1 MPQPPLKIKPH
12 LTYGEITERYRKCKR
27 GREKSY
33 WHLIKLMTDPK
44 KEMLVKEAAETVGF
58 CQRWARILVHRYNE
72 EGADNFIDKRR
83 NNQGREPYLDDK
95 QQEALKKALTKQKPP
110 GGGLWT
116 GPRVAAWIKKKT
128 RKNITSAG
136 AWNWIVKSGFTLQV
150 PRPKNIK
157 AASEAEMEDFKKNW
171 MPSL

>member
-83 NNQGREPYLDDK
+83 NNQGRD
-95 QQEALKKALTKQKPP
+95 
-110 GGGLWT
+110 
-116 GPRVAAWIKKKT
+116 
-128 RKNITSAG
+128 
-136 AWNWIVKSGFTLQV
+136 VKYPFL
-150 PRPKNIK
+150 
-157 AASEAEMEDFKKNW
+157 
-171 MPSL
+171 